1 MSTKPLHPRRFHI
14 GIDIGKEGSIVIQDH
29 KEGKIETHRMPK
41 VGKEIDYQGL
51 YNLLEPYEAGNG
63 ILVFE
68 KVVPYGV
75 KSAMFSLGYQSGAL
89 EMACIAL
96 CIPYVKVP
104 PQTWQKEMFTGVEE
118 MKKSSSTTKSG
129 QSRDTKSMAKI
140 AAMRLFPTVRLTYGD
155 RATKPHDGLIDALLM
170 SEYAKRKYP

>member
-1 MSTKPLHPRRFHI
+1 MATKEKYPRRFHI
-14 GIDIGKEGSIVIQDH
+14 GVDIGKEGSIVIQNS
-29 KEGKIETHRMPK
+29 KEGTTEMYKMPK
-41 VGKEIDYQGL
+41 VGKELDYMSL
-51 YNLLEPYEAGNG
+51 YKLLEPYEAGNG

-68 KVVPYGV
+68 KIVPYGV

-96 CIPYVKVP
+96 AIPYVKVP
-104 PQTWQKEMFTGVEE
+104 PQTWQKEMFAGVEE
-118 MKKSSSTTKSG
+118 MTKPSKTTKSG
-129 QSRDTKSMAKI
+129 KSRDTKSMATL

-155 RATKPHDGLIDALLM
+155 RATKPHEGLVDALLM